1 MVRIDKYL
9 WAIRL
14 FKTRSMAITAIGGG
28 KVKFEGVNVKP
39 AKEVKIGE
47 TYTVQQEQVQ
57 RTIKVVALLERRISA
72 KEVSNFIEDLTPAE
86 AYNNIDRMKNTRFV
100 FRERGLGR
108 PTKKDRRDIDDW
120 FEDGKEIKPVV

>member
-1 MVRIDKYL
+1 
-9 WAIRL
+9 
-14 FKTRSMAITAIGGG
+14 MAITAIGGG

-57 RTIKVVALLERRISA
+57 RTIKVTALLERRVSA

>member
-1 MVRIDKYL
+1 MARIDKYL

-47 TYTVQQEQVQ
+47 TYTVQQEHVQ
-57 RTIKVVALLERRISA
+57 RTIKVTALLERRVAA
-72 KEVSNFIEDLTPAE
+72 KEVAAFMEDLTPPE

-100 FRERGLGR
+100 FRPRGVGR

-120 FEDGKEIKPVV
+120 FEDEKEIKPIV

>member
-1 MVRIDKYL
+1 MARIDKYL

-28 KVKFEGVNVKP
+28 KVKFDGVNVKP

-47 TYTVQQEQVQ
+47 TYTVQQDHVL
-57 RTIKVVALLERRISA
+57 RTIKVVALLERRVSA
-72 KEVSNFIEDLTPAE
+72 KEVSTFMEDLTPQE
-86 AYNNIDRMKNTRFV
+86 AYNNLDKMKNTRFV
-100 FRERGLGR
+100 FRPRGVGR

-120 FEDGKEIKPVV
+120 FEDGKETTQSA

>member
-120 FEDGKEIKPVV
+120 FEDGKEIKPIV